1 MDSREK
7 PGNPG
12 INSGDTKS
20 VVPTALGY
28 VVTFPKFKTLEKLSS
43 SPQYTTNFPSRP
55 RFMPK
60 ADKCNADAMIIM
72 QPSIRETGGYN
83 TPSASGTT
91 HLVTPEFIPGN
102 FATRM
107 P

>member
-1 MDSREK
+1 
-7 PGNPG
+7 
-12 INSGDTKS
+12 
-20 VVPTALGY
+20 
-28 VVTFPKFKTLEKLSS
+28 
-43 SPQYTTNFPSRP
+43 
-55 RFMPK
+55 MPK